1 MGKKIRYRLSNPKEV
16 RRVLAN
22 VTNKVAN
29 NEMDPKQANAIA
41 YLCNCILQS
50 IRVDELEKQVQQLE
64 ELVNDK

>member
-50 IRVDELEKQVQQLE
+50 IRFEK
-64 ELVNDK
+64 